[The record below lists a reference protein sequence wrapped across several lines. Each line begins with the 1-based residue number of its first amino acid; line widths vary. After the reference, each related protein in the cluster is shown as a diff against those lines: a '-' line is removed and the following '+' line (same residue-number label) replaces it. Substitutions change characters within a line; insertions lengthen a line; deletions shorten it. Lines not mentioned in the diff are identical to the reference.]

1 MLKDGE
7 KMLKEVKGMVRL
19 NAITR
24 DDDLWYVRC
33 LSQKGEKDRHLGKR
47 WRLIKQLRRQMY
59 VKHLYESQEK

>member
-1 MLKDGE
+1 
-7 KMLKEVKGMVRL
+7 MLKEIRGMVRL

-47 WRLIKQLRRQMY
+47 WRLIKRLRRQMY
-59 VKHLYESQEK
+59 VEHLHKLEKR